1 MTDTSAP
8 DRRRFLIA
16 ACAAAGMTVSLAA
29 CASTFPFIPDH
40 YTFSQGDV
48 QRAVA
53 RKFPYQK
60 TVAQVID
67 VALANPVVGLL
78 PDQNRVAVRL
88 DARFESPCLRAPVNG
103 KFTVSGQ
110 LAYDAPSRS
119 VVLKAPAV
127 DSVNVDGDAQLY
139 TQQISAAAGLLAT
152 QLLTNY
158 PIYTFK
164 PEQLQFAG
172 VNYEPGTITILT
184 NGIRVAIGVNCHRA
198 ARGRSGRGGSVAS
211 VDSFRKRATD
221 GLDTDLQSAGA
232 RHRRGA
238 D

>member
-1 MTDTSAP
+1 MTAP
-8 DRRRFLIA
+8 CAPGRRRFLA
-16 ACAAAGMTVSLAA
+16 ATVGAIGVTLSLAA

-40 YTFSQGDV
+40 YTFSRGDV
-48 QRAVA
+48 QKAVA

-60 TVAQVID
+60 TVAQVAD
-67 VALANPVVGLL
+67 VSLANPAVNLL
-78 PDQNRVAVRL
+78 PDQNRVAVQL
-88 DARFESPCLRAPVNG
+88 DAHFASPFLRAPVSG

-119 VVLKAPAV
+119 VVLKSPAV
-127 DSVNVDGDAQLY
+127 DSLALDGDAQMY
-139 TQQISAAAGLLAT
+139 AQQVGAAAGLLAT

-184 NGIRVAIGVNCHRA
+184 NGIRVAIVE
-198 ARGRSGRGGSVAS
+198 
-211 VDSFRKRATD
+211 K
-221 GLDTDLQSAGA
+221 
-232 RHRRGA
+232 
-238 D
+238 

>member
-1 MTDTSAP
+1 MTAP
-8 DRRRFLIA
+8 RAPGRRRFLA
-16 ACAAAGMTVSLAA
+16 ATVGTIGVTLSLAA

-40 YTFSQGDV
+40 YTFSRGDV
-48 QRAVA
+48 QKAVA

-60 TVAQVID
+60 TVAQVVD
-67 VALANPVVGLL
+67 VSLANPAVNLL
-78 PDQNRVAVRL
+78 PDQNRVAVQL
-88 DARFESPCLRAPVNG
+88 DANFASPFLRAPVSG

-119 VVLKAPAV
+119 VVLKAPSV
-127 DSVNVDGDAQLY
+127 DSLVLDGDAQMY
-139 TQQISAAAGLLAT
+139 GQQVGAAAGLLAT

-184 NGIRVAIGVNCHRA
+184 NGIRVAIVE
-198 ARGRSGRGGSVAS
+198 
-211 VDSFRKRATD
+211 K
-221 GLDTDLQSAGA
+221 
-232 RHRRGA
+232 
-238 D
+238 